1 MCTIVYGVSGSNKGL
16 RCMTNGLLL
25 VFIKNP
31 VLGRVKTR
39 LAATVGDELAL
50 EIYLKLLHHTRDI
63 TEELPVDKAVFYSD
77 FVDENDSWDNSTYL
91 KKVQSGGDLGLRMK
105 EAFQWGFQRGY
116 KEICIIG
123 SDCYELTP
131 EIIMTAFQVFKI
143 KDVVFG
149 PSNDGGYY
157 LLGLKELRDELFQ
170 NKKWST
176 DSVAADTLN
185 DLKKLGLNYQTLE
198 PLNDVDTEEDLP
210 EAVK

>member
-1 MCTIVYGVSGSNKGL
+1 
-16 RCMTNGLLL
+16 MTNGLLL
-25 VFIKNP
+25 VFVKNP

-50 EIYLKLLHHTRDI
+50 EIYLKLLHHTREI
-63 TEELPVDKAVFYSD
+63 TKKLPVDKAVFYSD

-105 EAFQWGFQRGY
+105 EAFQWGFRRGY

-131 EIIMTAFQVFKI
+131 EIIMTAFRLFKI

-185 DLKKLGLNYQTLE
+185 DLKKIGLNYQTLE

-210 EAVK
+210 EAVKL